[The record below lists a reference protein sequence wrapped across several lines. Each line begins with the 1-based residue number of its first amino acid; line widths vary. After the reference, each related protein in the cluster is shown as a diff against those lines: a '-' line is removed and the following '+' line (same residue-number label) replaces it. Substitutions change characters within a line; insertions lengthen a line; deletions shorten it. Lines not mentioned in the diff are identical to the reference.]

1 MNDKELIAQIQGG
14 NTNAFRFLVNQHR
27 KLVWHMVLRM
37 VRQQEDAED
46 ICQEV
51 FIRVYKSISKYR
63 GESKLS
69 TWVGAITYN
78 TCLDHVRKKG
88 KELVVHTDQI
98 AELSATQ
105 PSPHTPS
112 EVLQRDEVKAIVHG
126 LVGQLPLHYRTVITL
141 FYLEEFSLQEIGEI
155 TGMQEGTIKSYLHR
169 GRNLI
174 HDAVVANYPE
184 MAVMNHSN

>member
-1 MNDKELIAQIQGG
+1 
-14 NTNAFRFLVNQHR
+14 
-27 KLVWHMVLRM
+27 MVLRM

-63 GESKLS
+63 GKSKLS
-69 TWVGAITYN
+69 TWVGAIAYN

-98 AELSATQ
+98 VEFSATQ

-112 EVLQRDEVKAIVHG
+112 EVLQRNEVKAIVHG
-126 LVGQLPLHYRTVITL
+126 LIGASFSSPESTL
-141 FYLEEFSLQEIGEI
+141 GGCVFWDRCFRCHFAYF
-155 TGMQEGTIKSYLHR
+155 
-169 GRNLI
+169 
-174 HDAVVANYPE
+174 
-184 MAVMNHSN
+184 